1 MSSVSLENVSVNFTV
16 YDAHHRSIR
25 ISLIG
30 ATTGGRIG
38 ADSRDRVMIQAL
50 SNVNVELRTGDRLAL
65 VGHNGAGK
73 TTLLRV
79 IAGIYEP
86 ITGRVSKQG
95 RIAPL
100 FDVGLG
106 MDPETTGYDNI
117 YLRGL
122 LLGLTRHQIY
132 SRMGEIADFSELG
145 TFLDMPIRTYS
156 TGMQARLAFAISTSI
171 QPDILLLDEGIAA
184 GDAAFLHKANKRMH
198 ELVDK
203 AGILVFASH
212 SEELL
217 QRFCTKALLLERG
230 RILNEGPV
238 GAIWSEYQRTPPK

>member
-1 MSSVSLENVSVNFTV
+1 MTSISLNNVSVTFTV

-25 ISLIG
+25 NSLIG

-38 ADSRDRVMIQAL
+38 ADSRDRVMIAAL
-50 SNVNVELRTGDRLAL
+50 SDVTLELRTGDRLAL
-65 VGHNGAGK
+65 IGHNGAGK

-86 ITGRVSKQG
+86 VTGRVSLQG

-122 LLGLTRHQIY
+122 LLGLSPRQIY
-132 SRMGEIADFSELG
+132 SRIEEIADFSELG
-145 TFLDMPIRTYS
+145 TFLEMPIRTYS

-171 QPDILLLDEGIAA
+171 EPDILLLDEGIAS
-184 GDAAFLHKANKRMH
+184 GDAAFLNKANKRMH
-198 ELVDK
+198 DLVDK

-217 QRFCTKALLLERG
+217 QRFCNKALLLQRG
-230 RILNEGPV
+230 RVLNEGPV
-238 GAIWSEYQRTPPK
+238 GEILAEYREIASR

>member
-1 MSSVSLENVSVNFTV
+1 
-16 YDAHHRSIR
+16 
-25 ISLIG
+25 
-30 ATTGGRIG
+30 
-38 ADSRDRVMIQAL
+38 MIQAL
-50 SNVNVELRTGDRLAL
+50 SNLNLELRTGDRMAL

-86 ITGRVSKQG
+86 VTGHVSKRG

-100 FDVGLG
+100 FDVGLC

-122 LLGLTRHQIY
+122 LLGLNRRQIY
-132 SRMGEIADFSELG
+132 SRIDEIADFSELG

-171 QPDILLLDEGIAA
+171 EPDILLLDEGIAA
-184 GDAAFLHKANKRMH
+184 GDAAFLTKANKRMH

-212 SEELL
+212 SEEHL
-217 QRFCTKALLLERG
+217 QRFCNKAVLLERG
-230 RILNEGPV
+230 RVRNEGRLEE
-238 GAIWSEYQRTPPK
+238 ILSEYQTITAV